1 MARVLVVGGG
11 VAGLATAWELARRGI
26 ETRVFERGPAQGAP
40 GAASRAAGGML
51 APSAEVR
58 FEEMG
63 LHHFAAESLRRWPR
77 FAADLEAASGVPV
90 GYRDEGTLVVA
101 VDRDDAEALRRLYR
115 FQREQGLAVDW
126 LTQAEALDLEPFLSP
141 RIAGAVRAAGDHQVD
156 NRAVMDA
163 LLAALGASGVAA
175 VATCAEVAAVE
186 PDQERPAVRLAS
198 GERHQAECVVLAAG
212 AWVRAVA
219 GLPQPLPVRPVK
231 GQMLSLGMEPPFAL
245 RHVVRTLRG
254 YLVPKSDGR
263 LVIGATAEEMGFDHR
278 VTGGGVFRL
287 LEAAV
292 EAVPGI
298 EELPLVETWAGLRPA
313 ARDHLPLLGA
323 GAAPGVVAAA
333 GLFRHGILLAPVAAQ
348 ELAREIAARLAGS
361 TETSEWLAP
370 FSPARLRRPAP

>member
-11 VAGLATAWELARRGI
+11 IAGLATAWQLALLGI
-26 ETRVFERGPAQGAP
+26 ETRVLERGPTTGAA

-51 APSAEVR
+51 APSAEVK

-63 LHHFAAESLRRWPR
+63 LYHFAAESLRRWPR
-77 FAADLEAASGVPV
+77 FAETLEDASGVPV
-90 GYRDEGTLVVA
+90 GYRTEGTLVVA

-126 LTQAEALDLEPFLSP
+126 LAPAEALDAEPFLSP
-141 RIAGAVRAAGDHQVD
+141 RLAGAVRAAGDHQVD

-163 LLAALGASGVAA
+163 LLAALRSSGASDFVPG
-175 VATCAEVAAVE
+175 AEVVAVE
-186 PDQERPAVRLAS
+186 PDEAHPAVRLAS
-198 GERHQAECVVLAAG
+198 GERLEGACVVLAAG
-212 AWVRAVA
+212 AWVRAIS
-219 GLPQPLPVRPVK
+219 GLEPPLPVRPVK
-231 GQMLSLGMEPPFAL
+231 GQMVSLAIEPPFAL

-254 YLVPKSDGR
+254 YIVPKADGR

-278 VTGGGVFRL
+278 VTGGGAYRL

-313 ARDHLPLLGA
+313 ARDHLPLLGE
-323 GAAPGVVAAA
+323 AAPGVVAAA
-333 GLFRHGILLAPVAAQ
+333 GLFRHGILLAPIAAQ
-348 ELAREIAARLAGS
+348 ELAQEIAARLAGRA
-361 TETSEWLAP
+361 ETSPWLAP
-370 FSPARLRRPAP
+370 FSPARLRRASP